1 MKLNLK
7 RPIAF
12 FDLETT
18 GLNITHDRI
27 VEVSVLRI
35 NVNSEEE
42 QRTWRI
48 NPGSPIPPETTAIHG
63 ISDADV
69 AHEKTFIPIPILS
82 FSIPLLKASILTSPP
97 P

>member
-35 NVNSEEE
+35 NVNGEEE

-48 NPGSPIPPETTAIHG
+48 NPGIPIPPETTAIHG
-63 ISDADV
+63 ISDADAV
-69 AHEKTFIPIPILS
+69 ITWCRVFLLETGFVLLIHYDEPRILQGQ
-82 FSIPLLKASILTSPP
+82 
-97 P
+97 